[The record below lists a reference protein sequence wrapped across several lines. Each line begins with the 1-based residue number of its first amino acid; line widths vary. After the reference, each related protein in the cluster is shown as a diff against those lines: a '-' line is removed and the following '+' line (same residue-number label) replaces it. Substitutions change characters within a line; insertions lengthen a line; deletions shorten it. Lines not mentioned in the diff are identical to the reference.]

1 MDKHALI
8 VAGGKGTR
16 MNTNIPKQYLLLQG
30 TPIIMHTIQRF
41 HACDL
46 SINII
51 LVLPKNDF
59 ALWNTLCN
67 EHRFEIPHDL
77 VAGGRSRFQ
86 SVKNGLNSIKND
98 GIVAIHDGVR
108 PLVELKTI
116 RESFDK
122 AAISG
127 NAVASMALKESI
139 RSIDDSHSKAEDRSR
154 FRSIQTPQTFQ
165 IEQIKQ
171 AYSFDEQSFFTDD
184 ASVVEYAGFDIT
196 LIEGS
201 YSNIKITTMEDLM
214 VVESLMKEQKKTD
227 K

>member
-41 HACDL
+41 HAYDP

-67 EHRFEIPHDL
+67 EHHFEIPHDL

-116 RESFDK
+116 RESFEK

-139 RSIDDSHSKAEDRSR
+139 RRIDDSHSKAEDRSR
-154 FRSIQTPQTFQ
+154 FRSIQTPQTFR

-171 AYSFDEQSFFTDD
+171 AYSSDEQLFFTDD
-184 ASVVEYAGFDIT
+184 ASVAEYVGFDIT

-214 VVESLMKEQKKTD
+214 VAESLVKEQKKTD